1 LGGIRDWPFA
11 RYFGDWLGVD
21 VSKTAEVECRRKS
34 KEDEDAIQRRFYL
47 WEGALLLEGGERT
60 DRFNQLHSQILVL
73 RGAAFNG
80 LLTFMLCL
88 FGLCARSC
96 RRLVWLVIPLTTAGL
111 GFGFLFSHI
120 HGLDDP
126 PFMEFT
132 CVVLGLAGGYV
143 WWKGAPEGKYVAG
156 SLLSLL
162 AFVVSFLGWWWTEVL
177 YDQQVMYSYYA
188 ASHKLL
194 SFAP

>member
-1 LGGIRDWPFA
+1 MQYSIGL
-11 RYFGDWLGVD
+11 
-21 VSKTAEVECRRKS
+21 
-34 KEDEDAIQRRFYL
+34 RF
-47 WEGALLLEGGERT
+47 W
-60 DRFNQLHSQILVL
+60 S
-73 RGAAFNG
+73 
-80 LLTFMLCL
+80 
-88 FGLCARSC
+88 
-96 RRLVWLVIPLTTAGL
+96 
-111 GFGFLFSHI
+111 SHT
-120 HGLDDP
+120 HGLYDP